1 MSMEELDLM
10 DDPLSELGHLR
21 KLARTSPTK
30 RFDKLYRLICHP
42 EMLAVAAERVRQN
55 TGGRTAGIDGQT
67 RKQIDTEMLSQL
79 AEELRTHRYRPQAV
93 RRVYIPKGKTGRRA
107 LGIPAIRD
115 RIVQAA
121 IAEVLEAVY
130 EPIFRNCSYGFRP
143 KRNTIQALRQVAQ
156 AYRAGATWTIEGDL
170 VKCFDSIPHGVI
182 LNCLRKRIKDE
193 RFIDLIRQMLQA
205 GVMEEGTLL
214 PTYSGTPQGGLAS
227 PVLSNIVLHELDCWL
242 EDHWG
247 ANPPALTRKP
257 QYARTTT
264 EYARHK
270 RNLVRWRAQLAGRI
284 PMGHQTPE
292 GLRAKIKQTLAARSH
307 IPSVHPRR
315 MISYCRYADDV
326 RHLTHYSIPLG
337 ERRSSEEMTSGSLGL
352 PGGESQRGN

>member
-1 MSMEELDLM
+1 MIGFFPFQRGTFLSYLLQGALSLRMSWAGRRTTGNVVQEQMSMEELDLM
-10 DDPLSELGHLR
+10 DDPFEELGHLR
-21 KLARTSPTK
+21 KLARTNPTK
-30 RFDKLYRLICHP
+30 RFDTLYRLICHP

-67 RKQIDTEMLSQL
+67 RKQIDPELLKQL
-79 AEELRTHRYRPQAV
+79 AQELKQDQYHPQAV

-121 IAEVLEAVY
+121 VAQVLEGIY
-130 EPIFRNCSYGFRP
+130 EPLFRDCSYGFRP

-170 VKCFDSIPHGVI
+170 VKCFDSIPHGII

-205 GVMEEGTLL
+205 GVMEEGSFQ

-227 PVLSNIVLHELDCWL
+227 PPNMHDTNAIWCAGGHNSPDASRWGDRPQRDCEPRSN
-242 EDHWG
+242 
-247 ANPPALTRKP
+247 
-257 QYARTTT
+257 
-264 EYARHK
+264 
-270 RNLVRWRAQLAGRI
+270 
-284 PMGHQTPE
+284 
-292 GLRAKIKQTLAARSH
+292 
-307 IPSVHPRR
+307 
-315 MISYCRYADDV
+315 
-326 RHLTHYSIPLG
+326 RHLRPDHRFPLCI
-337 ERRSSEEMTSGSLGL
+337 LDA
-352 PGGESQRGN
+352 